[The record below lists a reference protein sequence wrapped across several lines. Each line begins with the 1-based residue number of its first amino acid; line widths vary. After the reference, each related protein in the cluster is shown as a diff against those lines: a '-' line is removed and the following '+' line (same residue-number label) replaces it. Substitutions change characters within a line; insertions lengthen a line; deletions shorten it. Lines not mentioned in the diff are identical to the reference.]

1 MALMKPTT
9 INLAGNKADS
19 SLVNMAFKI
28 ADAATPADM
37 SNIFARMADSYDRTM
52 RGNAA
57 MWASIGKA
65 VEPFIE
71 EAASNYGEFMRYKTR
86 ADQSH
91 FNSPNGNNVFLNGG
105 KETIKNPEF
114 DHSTVDGGFMK
125 REQAGPLE
133 GALQNLPSTA
143 SEVPTFEE
151 WVKEDPISRQGAT
164 QEDYKE
170 AMTAFPKPSD
180 LDLNEDALQQ
190 LDSSKKELPKNMRVD
205 TNGNPEFITKRTLG
219 LNDIS
224 RALRETWNP
233 ARGNPFSRENKQKRM
248 QIQARKEQIFAD
260 IDLLEA
266 GFNGLAKKMGSNDYY
281 RDAFYTDSGSTR
293 LLNAIGTL
301 HNPSGRTR
309 DGDYVQPGYD
319 SEQRLVLRLF
329 DKDGNAVLKNKKN
342 PNSEQISIRANDLN
356 SIVIPK
362 LDRKGKEPFNKMW
375 QDYIKTL
382 SRPNAN
388 AEEESNGFVNNMRD
402 LVADKEKLH
411 QAMHEKHFLN
421 FQTSF
426 VDDLMGTNGKRADL
440 SATLFQALMDTNGA
454 TNGKPNLPTDTKGN
468 AIDIDISG
476 GSDPNALDEMDFSG
490 DGVGLQNYAKIA
502 SALTNRNSEFYNE
515 DTTRGVFLHWAK
527 EKGMEKA
534 RIALGKTPEVKVPGK
549 GTAMALD
556 TDSSV
561 VLNNIIKAAK
571 EGFPGTLSLP
581 KKSTYGSRGSI
592 KWNHGKGY
600 FEIHQDNKVTPL
612 TGVRDI
618 RTNRGLEL
626 LMLEY
631 GVFDRHVLQYAKAGM
646 FKSPVFNLNKF
657 KQIHGNAQSLPSN
670 YIKRPQATEGQV
682 DTLLDSRVTVTAPT
696 TSNLTPEQQQYL
708 DEQLNNL

>member
-1 MALMKPTT
+1 
-9 INLAGNKADS
+9 S

-114 DHSTVDGGFMK
+114 DHSTVDGGFLEK
-125 REQAGPLE
+125 EQPIGSTGMLIE
-133 GALQNLPSTA
+133 QEEDIPS
-143 SEVPTFEE
+143 FEE
-151 WVKEDPISRQGAT
+151 WVKQDPIGRQSAT
-164 QEDYKE
+164 QEDYKKAYPSTESKE
-170 AMTAFPKPSD
+170 A
-180 LDLNEDALQQ
+180 
-190 LDSSKKELPKNMRVD
+190 LPKNMRVD
-205 TNGNPEFITKRTLG
+205 ANGNPEFITKRTLG

-233 ARGNPFSRENKQKRM
+233 AKGNPFSRENKLKRM

-260 IDLLEA
+260 IDLLES

-356 SIVIPK
+356 SIVTPK
-362 LDRKGKEPFNKMW
+362 LDRK
-375 QDYIKTL
+375 
-382 SRPNAN
+382 
-388 AEEESNGFVNNMRD
+388 
-402 LVADKEKLH
+402 
-411 QAMHEKHFLN
+411 
-421 FQTSF
+421 
-426 VDDLMGTNGKRADL
+426 
-440 SATLFQALMDTNGA
+440 
-454 TNGKPNLPTDTKGN
+454 
-468 AIDIDISG
+468 
-476 GSDPNALDEMDFSG
+476 
-490 DGVGLQNYAKIA
+490 
-502 SALTNRNSEFYNE
+502 
-515 DTTRGVFLHWAK
+515 
-527 EKGMEKA
+527 
-534 RIALGKTPEVKVPGK
+534 
-549 GTAMALD
+549 
-556 TDSSV
+556 
-561 VLNNIIKAAK
+561 
-571 EGFPGTLSLP
+571 
-581 KKSTYGSRGSI
+581 
-592 KWNHGKGY
+592 
-600 FEIHQDNKVTPL
+600 
-612 TGVRDI
+612 
-618 RTNRGLEL
+618 
-626 LMLEY
+626 
-631 GVFDRHVLQYAKAGM
+631 
-646 FKSPVFNLNKF
+646 
-657 KQIHGNAQSLPSN
+657 
-670 YIKRPQATEGQV
+670 
-682 DTLLDSRVTVTAPT
+682 
-696 TSNLTPEQQQYL
+696 
-708 DEQLNNL
+708 

>member
-105 KETIKNPEF
+105 EETIKNPEF
-114 DHSTVDGGFMK
+114 DHSTVDGGFLEK
-125 REQAGPLE
+125 EQPIGSTGMFIKQE
-133 GALQNLPSTA
+133 EDEDIPS
-143 SEVPTFEE
+143 FEE
-151 WVKEDPISRQGAT
+151 WVKQDPIGRQSAT
-164 QEDYKE
+164 QEDYKK
-170 AMTAFPKPSD
+170 AYPST
-180 LDLNEDALQQ
+180 E
-190 LDSSKKELPKNMRVD
+190 SKETLPKNTRVD
-205 TNGNPEFITKRTLG
+205 ANGNPEFITKRTLG

-356 SIVIPK
+356 SIVTPK

-402 LVADKEKLH
+402 LVANKEKLH

-454 TNGKPNLPTDTKGN
+454 TNGKPNLPTDSKGN
-468 AIDIDISG
+468 AIDVDISG

-534 RIALGKTPEVKVPGK
+534 RIAQGKAKTVKVPGK

-581 KKSTYGSRGSI
+581 KKSTYGSRGSV

-657 KQIHGNAQSLPSN
+657 KQIHGNAQSKPSN
-670 YIKRPQATEGQV
+670 FVERQQATEGQV
-682 DTLLDSRVTVTAPT
+682 DTLFSTPGITVTAPT
-696 TSNLTPEQQQYL
+696 NSRLTPEEQQFL
-708 DEQLNNL
+708 DESIKNL